1 MAKGDTGDYANLG
14 QLLAELGRLT
24 VETKAAKVKRVYEPR
39 RYERAGQAD
48 FVTQGFSIEGAGDA
62 SRGSF
67 LISCELRGEE
77 QIAAAADALV
87 VDRGISLK
95 GTLVVTRTVDK
106 LNGALKDRAKLV
118 VSELRREW

>member
-1 MAKGDTGDYANLG
+1 MAKDAGDYANLG

-24 VETKAAKVKRVYEPR
+24 VEAKAAKVKRVYEPR
-39 RYERAGQAD
+39 RYERAGKAD
-48 FVTQGFSIEGAGDA
+48 LVSQGFTIEGAGDA

-67 LISCELRGEE
+67 LIDCELRGEE
-77 QIAAAADALV
+77 QIAASADALV

-95 GTLVVTRTVDK
+95 GLLVISRTADK
-106 LNGALKDRAKLV
+106 RDGTLKDRAKLI